1 MLVYSHDA
9 WLLYVWRHSSLINM
23 LVSYI
28 FPHCAVFFLT
38 WIGILCNYKPCD
50 KRQWG
55 WKKLLLYWCGN
66 WPYMVF
72 PYLQKIRCSGSLGL
86 SDPFCC
92 GQILQKAYGWMSL
105 WISVWASLV
114 NLVFELRK
122 RHKQSSRLRI
132 RLLSYCAHV
141 CVSEKVGL
149 CLSFSSANPD
159 QRVCI

>member
-1 MLVYSHDA
+1 MPGCFMFGVTLHVGFLH
-9 WLLYVWRHSSLINM
+9 LSSLCS
-23 LVSYI
+23 V
-28 FPHCAVFFLT
+28 FLT
-38 WIGILCNYKPCD
+38 WKSILCNYKQCD
-50 KRQWG
+50 KGQQRR
-55 WKKLLLYWCGN
+55 KKLLLYWCGN

-72 PYLQKIRCSGSLGL
+72 PHLQKIRYSGSLGL

-105 WISVWASLV
+105 WISVWASVV

-122 RHKQSSRLRI
+122 RHKQS
-132 RLLSYCAHV
+132 RLLSYFAHV
-141 CVSEKVGL
+141 CLSEKVGL